1 MCGRF
6 VQYEGMAI
14 FIEELSPQ
22 IELFSG
28 YDAQPIDRYNI
39 APSTR
44 VQVLHAKEDGLHI
57 DAVKW
62 GWAPF
67 WAKGKRPDPINA
79 RVETVTTGKFFK
91 QLWRHGRAIVPS
103 EGWYEWVKDPDD
115 LKKKQPYFI
124 RLKSRRPMF
133 FGTLAEVTPGL
144 EPREGDGFVIITAA
158 SDQGMVDIH
167 DRRPLVLTR
176 DHANEWLDPGL
187 TPSQAEDIAKQL
199 CQPTEEFEWFPV
211 GKAVGNVRNQGPQLI
226 EPDPSCE
233 PPHDK
238 SDCGDPHKG
247 EQD

>member
-28 YDAQPIDRYNI
+28 YDAQPIDRYNV

-44 VQVLHAKEDGLHI
+44 VQLLHAAEDGLHI

-91 QLWRHGRAIVPS
+91 QLWPHGRALVPS
-103 EGWYEWVKDPDD
+103 EGWYEWVKDSYNP
-115 LKKKQPYFI
+115 KKKQPYFI
-124 RLKSRRPMF
+124 RLKSQKPMF
-133 FGTLAEVTPGL
+133 FGALAQVHHNL
-144 EPREGDGFVIITAA
+144 EPDERDGFVIITAA

-167 DRRPLVLTR
+167 DRKPLVLSPTYAR
-176 DHANEWLDPGL
+176 EWLDPNL
-187 TPSQAEDIAKQL
+187 NPERAEEIAREC
-199 CQPTEEFEWFPV
+199 CQSVCEFEWYPV
-211 GKAVGNVRNQGPQLI
+211 GNEVGNVKNQGRALI
-226 EPDPSCE
+226 LPTDET
-233 PPHDK
+233 
-238 SDCGDPHKG
+238 
-247 EQD
+247 

>member
-28 YDAQPIDRYNI
+28 YDAQPIDRYNV

-44 VQVLHAKEDGLHI
+44 VQVLRAAEDGLHI
-57 DAVKW
+57 DAIKW

-91 QLWRHGRAIVPS
+91 QLWPKGRALVPS

-115 LKKKQPYFI
+115 PKRKQPYFI
-124 RLKSRRPMF
+124 RLKSQKPMF
-133 FGTLAEVTPGL
+133 FGALAQVHPGL
-144 EPREGDGFVIITAA
+144 DPHDGDGFVIITAA

-167 DRRPLVLTR
+167 DRKPLVLTPE
-176 DHANEWLDPGL
+176 HAREWIEPGL
-187 TPSQAEDIAKQL
+187 TQGRAEEIAKEC
-199 CQPTEEFEWFPV
+199 CQPVDDFEWFRV
-211 GKAVGNVRNQGPQLI
+211 GTSVGNVRNQGAGLI
-226 EPDPSCE
+226 IPILDS
-233 PPHDK
+233 
-238 SDCGDPHKG
+238 
-247 EQD
+247 EQS

>member
-28 YDAQPIDRYNI
+28 YDAQPIDRYNV

-44 VQVLHAKEDGLHI
+44 VQILYTSEGRLHI

-91 QLWRHGRAIVPS
+91 QLWPNGRALVPS
-103 EGWYEWVKDPDD
+103 EGWYEWVKDADD
-115 LKKKQPYFI
+115 PKSKQPYFI
-124 RLKSRRPMF
+124 RLKSQKPMF
-133 FGTLAEVTPGL
+133 FGALAQVHPGL
-144 EPREGDGFVIITAA
+144 DPHMDDGFVIITAA

-167 DRRPLVLTR
+167 DRKPLVLSPACAR
-176 DHANEWLDPGL
+176 EWLDPNL
-187 TPSQAEDIAKQL
+187 SPERAEEIAREC
-199 CQPTEEFEWFPV
+199 CQPVCDFEWYPV
-211 GKAVGNVRNQGPQLI
+211 GKEAGHVRNQRPTLI
-226 EPDPSCE
+226 LPTDET
-233 PPHDK
+233 
-238 SDCGDPHKG
+238 
-247 EQD
+247 

>member
-28 YDAQPIDRYNI
+28 YDAQPIDRYNV

-44 VQVLHAKEDGLHI
+44 VQLLHAAVDGLHI
-57 DAVKW
+57 DAVRW

-91 QLWRHGRAIVPS
+91 QLWPNGRALVPS

-115 LKKKQPYFI
+115 PKKKQPYFI
-124 RLKSRRPMF
+124 RLKSQKPMF
-133 FGTLAEVTPGL
+133 FGALAQVSPGL
-144 EPREGDGFVIITAA
+144 DPHDGDGFVIITAA

-167 DRRPLVLTR
+167 DRKPLVLPPEFAR
-176 DHANEWLDPGL
+176 EWLNPDL
-187 TPSQAEDIAKQL
+187 TADGAAEIAREC
-199 CQPTEEFEWFPV
+199 CQPTKDFEWYPV
-211 GKAVGNVRNQGPQLI
+211 GKDVGNVRNQGPALI
-226 EPDPSCE
+226 IPADEN
-233 PPHDK
+233 
-238 SDCGDPHKG
+238 
-247 EQD
+247 

>member
-28 YDAQPIDRYNI
+28 YDAQPIGRYNV

-44 VQVLHAKEDGLHI
+44 VQVLHTAEDGLHI

-91 QLWRHGRAIVPS
+91 QLWPNGRALVPS
-103 EGWYEWVKDPDD
+103 EGWYEWVKDKDD
-115 LKKKQPYFI
+115 PKKKQPYFI
-124 RLKSRRPMF
+124 RLKSQRPMF
-133 FGTLAEVTPGL
+133 FGALAEVHPGL
-144 EPREGDGFVIITAA
+144 EPDDRDGFVIITAD
-158 SDQGMVDIH
+158 SVGGMVDIH
-167 DRRPLVLTR
+167 DRRPVVLTPDLAR
-176 DHANEWLDPGL
+176 EWLDTS
-187 TPSQAEDIAKQL
+187 TPRKRAEQIALHQ
-199 CQPTEEFEWFPV
+199 CAPAEAFEWFKV
-211 GKAVGNVRNQGPQLI
+211 NRAVGNVRNQGPELI
-226 EPDPSCE
+226 NAI
-233 PPHDK
+233 
-238 SDCGDPHKG
+238 G
-247 EQD
+247 ELAS

>member
-28 YDAQPIDRYNI
+28 YDAQPIDRYNV

-44 VQVLHAKEDGLHI
+44 VQVLHTAEDGLHI
-57 DAVKW
+57 EAVKW

-91 QLWRHGRAIVPS
+91 QLWPNGRALVPS
-103 EGWYEWVKDPDD
+103 EGWYEWIKDPDD
-115 LKKKQPYFI
+115 PKRKQPYFI
-124 RLKSRRPMF
+124 RLKSHKPMF
-133 FGTLAEVTPGL
+133 FGALAQVHPGL
-144 EPREGDGFVIITAA
+144 DPHIDDGFVIITAA

-167 DRRPLVLTR
+167 DRKPLVLSPACAR
-176 DHANEWLDPGL
+176 EWLDPNL
-187 TPSQAEDIAKQL
+187 SPERAEEIAREC
-199 CQPTEEFEWFPV
+199 CQRTGDFEWYPV
-211 GKAVGNVRNQGPQLI
+211 GKEMGNVRSQGPALI
-226 EPDPSCE
+226 LPLDEN
-233 PPHDK
+233 
-238 SDCGDPHKG
+238 
-247 EQD
+247 